1 MLPKKGRKEITVDGV
16 LYYYVVKPCISL
28 IILNSETLKVT
39 KWYEEFKR
47 KWNTQMTPS
56 WVAEII
62 REKAA

>member
-16 LYYYVVKPCISL
+16 MYYYVVKPGIML

-39 KWYEEFKR
+39 RWYEEFKK
-47 KWNTQMTPS
+47 KWQTQMTPS

-62 REKAA
+62 RENNA